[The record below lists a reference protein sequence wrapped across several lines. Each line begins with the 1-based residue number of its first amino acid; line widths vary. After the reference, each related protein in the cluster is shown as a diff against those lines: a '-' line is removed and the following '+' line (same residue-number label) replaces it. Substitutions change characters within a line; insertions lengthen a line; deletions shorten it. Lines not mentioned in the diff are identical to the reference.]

1 MDNFRWI
8 RPNINL
14 KCFIKDGEY
23 NVILHNSGDLVS
35 DFKYYAEQ
43 FYAGA
48 ENLMAYLLNEASS
61 KGDIAK
67 LDLWYFAIVY
77 LYRQSLE
84 LLLKSTLFQYIVNFE
99 DRKIAIGS
107 IRHDLAQGLELLLNS
122 IPEAKESQEHE
133 GVIWLKSFFEDIS
146 RVDRESDMFRYPF
159 GNNMKVLFE
168 KQTHISLVATQT
180 NMQTA
185 FYILKDINK
194 KGCSFI
200 GNHIV
205 YDPKLIIEGGA
216 YYEQS
221 VVGYKY
227 AERKFYPYFSSYE
240 EAAKHL
246 ENEIKQNH
254 NSALFLPMCYLF
266 RNAVELG
273 LKRIILEDSHVPY
286 DEAMKKLKR
295 KKHSLVSLWNS
306 ISVEIANYA
315 NAPDDDTT
323 LIDTNKYIHEFHN
336 FDQESDIFRYPVN
349 KKLLTYFGDGQTF
362 DMLNVAGCFHELC
375 NFLDAVDGMLS
386 EIKQVELEMMYEYE
400 SEMHSEMN
408 YYNDY

>member
-8 RPNINL
+8 RPNMSL
-14 KCFIKDGEY
+14 THFIQDSEY
-23 NVILHNSGDLVS
+23 NIALYNSGDLVL
-35 DFKYYAEQ
+35 DFKHYAEQ

-48 ENLMAYLLNEASS
+48 ENLMEYLLDEASS

-84 LLLKSTLFQYIVNFE
+84 LLLKSTLFQYIVNIE
-99 DRKIAIGS
+99 DRKKAVGS
-107 IRHDLAQGLELLLNS
+107 IRHDLAQGLESLLNS
-122 IPEAKESQEHE
+122 ILEADKSQGHDAI
-133 GVIWLKSFFEDIS
+133 IWLTSFFADIS

-168 KQTHISLVATQT
+168 KQTHISLVATQV
-180 NMQTA
+180 NMETA
-185 FYILKDINK
+185 FSIMKDINE

-200 GNHIV
+200 GNHIA
-205 YDPKLIIEGGA
+205 YEPRLIIEGGS

-246 ENEIKQNH
+246 ENEIKKNH
-254 NSALFLPMCYLF
+254 NSVLFLPMCYLF

-273 LKRIILEDSHVPY
+273 LKRVILEDSHIPY
-286 DEAMKKLKR
+286 DDAMKKIKR
-295 KKHSLVSLWNS
+295 KKHSLIGLWNC
-306 ISVEIANYA
+306 ISEEIEKYA

-323 LIDTNKYIHEFHN
+323 LIDTEKYIQEFHD

-349 KKLLTYFGDGQTF
+349 KKLLSYFSNGRTF

-375 NFLDAVDGMLS
+375 NFLDAVDSMLS
-386 EIKQVELEMMYEYE
+386 EIKQIELEML
-400 SEMHSEMN
+400 SEMN